1 MNRIVMMAMA
11 GCGIVLPVSA
21 DAATA
26 AAKTDAAPTAA
37 HAENT
42 ALSDSSK
49 VFDIDEVVVVSQ
61 PKEVM
66 RLRQQALSSTSLS
79 SSLMKKMG
87 ASDLRDLSLFVPN
100 FVMPNYGSRLS
111 SSVYVRGIGSRVNS
125 PAIGLYLDGI
135 PVMSKSAF
143 NLHNYQL
150 SRVDVLRGPQ
160 GTLYGQNTEG
170 GLVKMYSHL
179 SLIHI

>member
-1 MNRIVMMAMA
+1 MA
-11 GCGIVLPVSA
+11 GLGIALPISA
-21 DAATA
+21 D
-26 AAKTDAAPTAA
+26 
-37 HAENT
+37 T

-61 PKEVM
+61 PKEVL

-87 ASDLRDLSLFVPN
+87 VSDLRDLSLFVPN

-135 PVMSKSAF
+135 PVMSKSSF

-170 GLVKMYSHL
+170 GLVKMYSRNPFDYQGTDIRL
-179 SLIHI
+179 SYV

>member
-11 GCGIVLPVSA
+11 GCVA
-21 DAATA
+21 
-26 AAKTDAAPTAA
+26 TAA

-66 RLRQQALSSTSLS
+66 RLRQQALSSTSMS

-87 ASDLRDLSLFVPN
+87 ASDLRDLSLFVP
-100 FVMPNYGSRLS
+100 L
-111 SSVYVRGIGSRVNS
+111 
-125 PAIGLYLDGI
+125 
-135 PVMSKSAF
+135 KSAS
-143 NLHNYQL
+143 NLNGNLNCSKELEHYA
-150 SRVDVLRGPQ
+150 S
-160 GTLYGQNTEG
+160 
-170 GLVKMYSHL
+170 
-179 SLIHI
+179 